1 MTIISFDNFRKP
13 TGRATFSNIPI
24 IWLDTFRSKYPGQ
37 FKIRYRG
44 PRAGDGRGHAT
55 RQAGCL
61 KSRAVAFSAYTY

>member
-1 MTIISFDNFRKP
+1 MISFNNFQKP
-13 TGRATFSNIPI
+13 TGRAVFSNIPI
-24 IWLDTFRSKYPGQ
+24 IWLDTFRAKYPGV

-44 PRAGDGRGHAT
+44 PRAGDARGRLT

>member
-1 MTIISFDNFRKP
+1 MISFDNFKN
-13 TGRATFSNIPI
+13 TQHRAVFSNIPI
-24 IWLDTFRSKYPGQ
+24 IWLDTFRTKYPGV

-44 PRAGDGRGHAT
+44 PRAGDARGRLT